1 MRRILHADMDAF
13 YAAIEEL
20 DHPEWKDVPL
30 VVGADPKKGSGRG
43 VVSTCNYAA
52 RRFGIRSAMA
62 IRRAY
67 ELCPD
72 AIFVPP
78 RMERYMEISEK
89 IMEIFR
95 RYSPVVEPLSLDEAF
110 LDCSGTD
117 RLFGAARSLG
127 KSLKEAVKEE
137 TGLVVSI
144 GISSVKFIAKIASD
158 LEKPDGLVV
167 VEPGA
172 EPDFLAPL
180 PVERLW
186 GAGPETCKKLR
197 EHGIGTIGELSRRD
211 LEDLPGKGRGK
222 IWKHLHNLSRALD
235 DRDVVA
241 SRERK
246 SIGEERTFGV
256 DLSDSSQLRQRIMDL
271 CSELAYRI
279 RKSGFQGRTITIK
292 YRYTGF
298 ETHTRS
304 RTEAT
309 VIVTEGQ
316 LRRLA
321 LEIWERIDREERQGR
336 SIRLLGVQVS
346 HAAREEQPDLFDAI
360 PGPTAVS
367 EPGKSAEP
375 GRAGPSPVSLEKEK
389 KLDSTMDQINERF
402 GRKLKRGL
410 S

>member
-20 DHPEWKDVPL
+20 DHPDWKDVPL
-30 VVGADPKKGSGRG
+30 VVGADPRKGSGRG

-67 ELCPD
+67 ELCPN

-78 RMERYMEISEK
+78 RMERYMEISER
-89 IMEIFR
+89 IMEIFHH
-95 RYSPVVEPLSLDEAF
+95 YSPLVEPLSLDEAF

-117 RLFGAARSLG
+117 RLFGDAATLGRSL
-127 KSLKEAVKEE
+127 KDSVRSE
-137 TGLVVSI
+137 TGLIVSI
-144 GISSVKFIAKIASD
+144 GISAVKFIAKIASD

-167 VEPGA
+167 VQPGQEA
-172 EPDFLAPL
+172 AFLAPL

-197 EHGIGTIGELSRRD
+197 EHGISTIGELGRRE
-211 LEDLPGKGRGK
+211 LKDLPGGGQGK
-222 IWKHLHNLSRALD
+222 LWKHLHNLSRALD
-235 DRDVVA
+235 DREVVS
-241 SRERK
+241 SRQRK
-246 SIGEERTFGV
+246 SIGEERTFGT
-256 DLSDSSQLRQRIMDL
+256 DISDSDRLRQRIMDL

-279 RKSGFQGRTITIK
+279 RKSSFQGRTITVK
-292 YRYTGF
+292 YRFTGF

-304 RTEAT
+304 RTEAE

-321 LEIWERIDREERQGR
+321 LDLWEEIEERRGDR

-346 HAAREEQPDLFDAI
+346 HAIREDQQQDLFGSGSGFSSA
-360 PGPTAVS
+360 
-367 EPGKSAEP
+367 KSD
-375 GRAGPSPVSLEKEK
+375 GIISLEKEK
-389 KLDSTMDQINERF
+389 KIDSAMDQINERF
-402 GRKLKRGL
+402 GKKLKRGL
-410 S
+410 SHN